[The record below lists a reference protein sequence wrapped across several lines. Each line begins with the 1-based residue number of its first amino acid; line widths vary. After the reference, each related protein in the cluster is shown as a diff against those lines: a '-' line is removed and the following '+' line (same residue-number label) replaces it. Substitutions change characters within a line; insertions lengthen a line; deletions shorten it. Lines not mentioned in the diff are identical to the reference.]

1 MALKKRKNSSIEFIS
16 HKALKNTLTVTLGGI
31 MILSIFFNAV
41 QNQAM
46 ATLEASDSSY
56 SNGITKSLGFEG
68 SGISNHDVSGKDSV
82 ISVGSMTDNSLG
94 MTFGLPGTVHYT
106 NYSYSP
112 LSGQSTS
119 LTPDEEK
126 IRKDIRD
133 ISKISKV
140 IRIFDVG
147 PMLIPI
153 LDESQKNSLK
163 VAIGINLTSGDSYN
177 YAKIRGIL
185 ESAKRYEK
193 TVDSIILGNNEILDK
208 ILSVDQIRAYVKYV
222 KDNSDFKV
230 TSINTPDVWLTNKNL
245 SEDVD
250 FIMFDAFTMYKTS
263 DTFEAVQLIKKN
275 YDTLTQ
281 AYPGKLLVL
290 ETGWSTVDSSSLKQR
305 QFLDELHKTNMH
317 YFLFEYSG
325 ELWKQNQVEKGFG
338 IVENTLQSIEQKDD
352 DKAMLLPRDSSHHK
366 QDNNFLLENLQL
378 GDYEITQIV
387 SGKQVHLRY
396 TDPKNL
402 VVVIDN
408 ENTPSDISVKKVSGL
423 FPLSGFIF
431 AFAYQPLYYIQI
443 GGVPINCDRD
453 TNCIVVKFT
462 KDEPWITASNV
473 IPSVVSGVSVSIIT
487 AIIAALF
494 ARRNNQLPE
503 TYTRKSKM
511 RIERLFTEIINK
523 PVPRGNKGVVTNY
536 VF

>member
-1 MALKKRKNSSIEFIS
+1 
-16 HKALKNTLTVTLGGI
+16 
-31 MILSIFFNAV
+31 
-41 QNQAM
+41 
-46 ATLEASDSSY
+46 
-56 SNGITKSLGFEG
+56 
-68 SGISNHDVSGKDSV
+68 
-82 ISVGSMTDNSLG
+82 
-94 MTFGLPGTVHYT
+94 
-106 NYSYSP
+106 
-112 LSGQSTS
+112 
-119 LTPDEEK
+119 
-126 IRKDIRD
+126 
-133 ISKISKV
+133 
-140 IRIFDVG
+140 
-147 PMLIPI
+147 MLIPI

-163 VAIGINLTSGDSYN
+163 VAIGINLTSNDSDN
-177 YAKIRGIL
+177 YAKIKGIL
-185 ESAKRYEK
+185 ESTKSYEK

-263 DTFEAVQLIKKN
+263 DPFEAVQLIKKN
-275 YDTLTQ
+275 YNALAQ

-305 QFLDELHKTNMH
+305 QFLDELHQTDMH

-325 ELWKQNQVEKGFG
+325 ELWKQNQIEKGFG

-352 DKAMLLPRDSSHHK
+352 DKAMLLSHDSTHNK

-378 GDYEITQIV
+378 GDYEITQIA
-387 SGKQVHLRY
+387 SGKKVILPY
-396 TDPKNL
+396 TNPKDL
-402 VVVIDN
+402 VIIDN
-408 ENTPSDISVKKVSGL
+408 ENTSTDISVKKMSSS

-453 TNCIVVKFT
+453 KGCIVVKFT

-473 IPSVVSGVSVSIIT
+473 IPSVVSGVIVSIIT
-487 AIIAALF
+487 VIITALF
-494 ARRNNQLPE
+494 ARRNNRLLE
-503 TYTRKSKM
+503 TYTRKSKT

-523 PVPRGNKGVVTNY
+523 PEPRVK
-536 VF
+536 